1 MNILQL
7 ILHFELFIFFIG
19 CLIILTTENILK
31 IIIGVELNLMSLSI
45 LTLIFYYYTTNIEIL
60 LYIFGIFSLS
70 AAETAIGLSLL
81 IINFNFS
88 KILNLKAFKTING

>member
-1 MNILQL
+1 MNTLYL
-7 ILHFELFIFFIG
+7 IFNLELFIFLIG
-19 CLIILTTENILK
+19 CLIIITTQNILK
-31 IIIGVELNLMSLSI
+31 IIIGLELNLMSLSI
-45 LTLIFYYYTTNIEIL
+45 ISIILFYYTQNNEVL

-88 KILNLKAFKTING
+88 QNIQLKSFKTLNG